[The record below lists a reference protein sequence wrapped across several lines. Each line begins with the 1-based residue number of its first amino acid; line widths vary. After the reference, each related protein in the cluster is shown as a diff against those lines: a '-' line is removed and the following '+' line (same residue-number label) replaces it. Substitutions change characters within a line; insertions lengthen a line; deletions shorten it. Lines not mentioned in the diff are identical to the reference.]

1 MEKNVYFII
10 FLGFIDLFEEFVV
23 KCIQEN
29 FSDFVEFVVD
39 YFNMLW
45 LGRKKKDSKVSKEV
59 LLFKLEKKESV
70 EDKDELLEFLK
81 MLVCG

>member
-1 MEKNVYFII
+1 
-10 FLGFIDLFEEFVV
+10 
-23 KCIQEN
+23 
-29 FSDFVEFVVD
+29 
-39 YFNMLW
+39 MLW

-81 MLVCG
+81 MLVCGWRKVVVVEVYNLNENNVVLFENRWIIILFEEIGWEYFIF